1 MPASKVTRN
10 YQITIPKEIRE
21 KLQIN
26 VGDILIVDVEKDRI
40 ILRKEDLELPVLKGG
55 KDLSVEDIEASIRR
69 GMRNE
74 ENSD

>member
-26 VGDILIVDVEKDRI
+26 VGDILVVDVENDRI

-55 KDLSVEDIEASIRR
+55 QNLSVEDIEASIRK

-74 ENSD
+74 GDSD

>member
-1 MPASKVTRN
+1 MPSSKVTRN

-69 GMRNE
+69 EMRNE
-74 ENSD
+74 ESSD